1 MNNEQPSTR
10 DLQIACASYNT
21 TQTGPQ
27 QLLYLVYLERL
38 QALAHATCEHGHLV
52 YLRLQPRAR
61 RLHAHLPRALPHSP
75 APVPAVPAA
84 AAAAAAAATAIAAD
98 IAAEIAAGIAAEI
111 TAGIAAGIAATSV
124 AAVLRVQIHGP
135 LAEARLQLVQH
146 SLLALQSQAL
156 ANFNFNLNFS
166 RLLLLARQ
174 SRQSQPLA
182 GAPRPAAG
190 C

>member
-1 MNNEQPSTR
+1 
-10 DLQIACASYNT
+10 
-21 TQTGPQ
+21 
-27 QLLYLVYLERL
+27 LLYLERL
-38 QALAHATCEHGHLV
+38 QSLAHATCEHGHLV

-75 APVPAVPAA
+75 APVPAVPA

-182 GAPRPAAG
+182 CAPRPAAG